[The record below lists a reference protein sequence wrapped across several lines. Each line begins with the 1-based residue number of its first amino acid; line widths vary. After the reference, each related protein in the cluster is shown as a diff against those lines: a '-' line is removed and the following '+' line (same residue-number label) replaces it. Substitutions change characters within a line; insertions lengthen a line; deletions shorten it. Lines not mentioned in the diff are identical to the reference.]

1 MQNVRASALPPGP
14 CKCLSN
20 PVIMAKNMKENV
32 LGKNEKSRKQYT
44 IWYAGNRYVFRR
56 TKQYKVKM
64 HKIAAIKHIKMTK
77 RRKIIKSY

>member
-32 LGKNEKSRKQYT
+32 LGKNEKKS
-44 IWYAGNRYVFRR
+44 
-56 TKQYKVKM
+56 KVRHNM
-64 HKIAAIKHIKMTK
+64 V
-77 RRKIIKSY
+77 RRKPVCFSQDETI